1 MRGVEVLA
9 LRWVAIISSYD
20 LLLKS
25 ALINSVN
32 EISTLADFE
41 ECHRLQ
47 ELYLRKN
54 KIPDLTELAYI
65 QVSLQLLEEKILQLL
80 LNLIHSTMF

>member
-65 QVSLQLLEEKILQLL
+65 QVSLQLL
-80 LNLIHSTMF
+80 